1 MDPSGLF
8 DHEYETI
15 LADTSAGKRI
25 HHQLRYRVFCEETG
39 YEDGESFPGEEEF
52 DHWDRHA
59 VPFIVRTRK
68 TRQWVATLRLIL
80 PRTSLPSQQLCMLDR
95 GAIAR
100 IKHHEVAELSR
111 LCVLPS
117 FRCCRDRRLDKSRAP
132 TLTKQQESE
141 VTLGLLRAAAAY
153 SQERNIRYWYVLTT
167 NSIARLMKRLHLPLH
182 PIGTGIEH
190 RGTRYPFLAHVEKSR
205 ERAERL
211 SPEFARLFSHPQ
223 PYVRYSALSGEAPE
237 PEWGEMEEL
246 ALGCTA

>member
-1 MDPSGLF
+1 MERSGLF

-39 YEDGESFPGEEEF
+39 FEDEQDFPEEEEF

-68 TRQWVATLRLIL
+68 TGEWVATLRLIL
-80 PRTSLPSQQLCMLDR
+80 PRSSLPSQQLCMLDR

-100 IKHHEVAELSR
+100 IKPYEVAELSR

-117 FRCCRDRRLDKSRAP
+117 FRCRRDRRRDSSRTK
-132 TLTKQQESE
+132 TLTKHQESE
-141 VTLGLLRAAAAY
+141 ITLGLLRAAAAY
-153 SQERNIRYWYVLTT
+153 SREHGIRFWYMLTT
-167 NSIARLMKRLHLPLH
+167 RGVARLMNHLHLPLH

-190 RGTRYPFLAHVEKSR
+190 RGKRYPFVAHLEKCQA
-205 ERAERL
+205 RAERL
-211 SPEFARLFSHPQ
+211 SPDFARLFNHPN
-223 PYVRYSALSGEAPE
+223 PYKRHSELSGETRE
-237 PEWGEMEEL
+237 LEWGETGEL
-246 ALGCTA
+246 ELECSA